1 MDEWIEQK
9 KREEWERDHF
19 HLRKPFLHIKSWAKL
34 PSHLGR
40 YAVRG
45 PTFFRK
51 DGKSLEE
58 KLTDS
63 WSREHCLVQNTPQ
76 CVLTVIQALGKQ
88 LWGGDQTA
96 FY

>member
-1 MDEWIEQK
+1 MG
-9 KREEWERDHF
+9 RV
-19 HLRKPFLHIKSWAKL
+19 

-76 CVLTVIQALGKQ
+76 CVLTVIRALGKQ

-96 FY
+96 FIKYQSWAVPWAR